1 MNKLIKTSEKG
12 RVSYNIITEEY
23 IIDFGNI
30 YITLDFYQFK
40 EFEEIIE
47 KLEVKNNHS
56 NADNRIRIPF
66 ESDNLAIVLKPEELI
81 DLKDLLGL
89 EQNKDLMK
97 LKLSFSMN

>member
-1 MNKLIKTSEKG
+1 MNKLIKRNNKG
-12 RVSYNIITEEY
+12 RVSYNVITEEY

-47 KLEVKNNHS
+47 TLEVKNNHS

-66 ESDNLAIVLKPEELI
+66 DSDNLSIVLKPEELL

-89 EQNKDLMK
+89 EQNMEQMK